1 MNVMIMQRPN
11 MVLRKSISGPEL
23 GNVELNLLNLDLWP
37 MWNEFANRIL
47 SENRGNLVIN
57 QRFDLHRVVAQQ
69 LIEDMW
75 SVETI
80 RKGEKPTFSQIV
92 LEMARSAN

>member
-1 MNVMIMQRPN
+1 

-47 SENRGNLVIN
+47 SENRGDLVIN

-80 RKGEKPTFSQIV
+80 R
-92 LEMARSAN
+92 